1 MKAAGPVHLGAVRIE
16 SCSVPAAVTVASLSK
31 EQAIPEAKRMLLVF
45 STDAL
50 NNGVRFKDE
59 RRRVLEKLGTLPV
72 LWRTGK
78 LSLSIR
84 NAAAGSPKL
93 YALALNG
100 ERREELPVR
109 VDVPKSGT
117 AAGGCDFSR
126 PFFCPVPGKGGCLC
140 AAGGVC

>member
-1 MKAAGPVHLGAVRIE
+1 
-16 SCSVPAAVTVASLSK
+16 
-31 EQAIPEAKRMLLVF
+31 MLLVF

-50 NNGVRFKDE
+50 NNGMRFKDE

-109 VDVPKSGT
+109 VDGGRIQVTVDT
-117 AAGGCDFSR
+117 AKLKAPT
-126 PFFCPVPGKGGCLC
+126 PFFELVLE
-140 AAGGVC
+140 